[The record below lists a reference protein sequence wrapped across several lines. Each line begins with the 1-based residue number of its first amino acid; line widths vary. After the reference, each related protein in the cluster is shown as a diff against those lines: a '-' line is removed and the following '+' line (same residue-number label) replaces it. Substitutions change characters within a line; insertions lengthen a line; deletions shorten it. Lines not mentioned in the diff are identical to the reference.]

1 MRRRRPDQPEKQ
13 EPVTD
18 AAEAD
23 CFLRAVADV
32 RPLPAPPPPARP
44 APPPPLP
51 LQRHQDELAVLE
63 ALGHC
68 LNGDEVLESG
78 DEWLY
83 LQPGLSPALLR
94 DLRQGRFRIQE
105 RLDLHGC
112 TVEKAR
118 TELATFL
125 REARQCRWTCVCVI
139 HGKGLGSPGRIP
151 VLKRLVGGW
160 LMRHQEV
167 LAFAQARPEEG
178 GSGALRVL
186 LRWPRR
192 G

>member
-1 MRRRRPDQPEKQ
+1 MGRRPHQPDRQGPTIDIED
-13 EPVTD
+13 T
-18 AAEAD
+18 AR
-23 CFLRAVADV
+23 FLRAVADV

-51 LQRHQDELAVLE
+51 LQRYRDEMAVLE
-63 ALGHC
+63 TLGHP
-68 LNGDEVLESG
+68 LNSDAALESG

-83 LQPGLSPALLR
+83 LRPGLSPALLR
-94 DLRQGRFRIQE
+94 DLRRGRFRTQE

-112 TVEKAR
+112 TVEEAR
-118 TELATFL
+118 TELRVFL
-125 REARQCRWTCVCVI
+125 REARQRRWTCVCII

-167 LAFAQARPEEG
+167 LAFAQARPGEG
-178 GSGALRVL
+178 GGGALQIL
-186 LRWPRR
+186 LGWRR
-192 G
+192 RS